1 MRFSRQFINVT
12 IADFIVRSAYQMGKT
27 PLLPVFAQTLGAG
40 EVFLGLIVSVSTLT
54 GIILKPIVGVLSDI
68 WGRRSWLMLGTLFFT
83 IMPFVYRWVSTPEEL
98 FTVRIIHGV
107 ATAIYGPVTLAFVA
121 EMHSH
126 SRAERLAWFG
136 SARNGGYIV
145 GPALGGWLLLIL
157 DPVSVFTI
165 IGFLSVLAFIP
176 LIGIADMKK
185 MEFEHNLF
193 FSHIISSFMAGSRNI
208 SVWIAGILEAFI
220 YMILYAIK
228 AFLPIYASSSVGFNI
243 AVIGMFFS
251 IQEAVRL
258 IFNPLGGRMAD
269 KIGYKFVIFAGALIL
284 AFSLFYLTI
293 IDKVIFFVIAAVF
306 MGISQALIFPAVI
319 AQISSQIDKDNLA
332 TSMGLVGSLK
342 NLGKVL
348 GPTLIGILIYYFDY
362 VQSFRILGVFLII
375 GLFVTLCIL
384 KLHKKRIANIY

>member
-1 MRFSRQFINVT
+1 MRFSRQFANVT

-54 GIILKPIVGVLSDI
+54 GIILKPIVGALSDI
-68 WGRRSWLMLGTLFFT
+68 WGRRSWLILGTIFFT
-83 IMPFVYRWVSTPEEL
+83 VMPFVYRWISTPEEL
-98 FTVRIIHGV
+98 FTVRIIHGI

-121 EMHSH
+121 EMSSN

-145 GPALGGWLLLIL
+145 GPAVGGWLLLIL

-165 IGFLSVLAFIP
+165 IGFLSILAFIP
-176 LIGIADMKK
+176 LIEISDSKK
-185 MEFEHNLF
+185 IEIKKGTF
-193 FSHIISSFMAGSRNI
+193 FSHLFSSFVIGSRNI
-208 SVWIAGILEAFI
+208 SVWIAGLFESFI

-228 AFLPIYASSSVGFNI
+228 AFLPLYASSTSVGFNI

-251 IQEAVRL
+251 IQETIRL
-258 IFNPLGGRMAD
+258 IFNPLGGKIAD
-269 KIGYKFVIFAGALIL
+269 KAGYKIIILSGALIL
-284 AFSLFYLTI
+284 AISLFYLTM
-293 IDKVIFFVIAAVF
+293 IDKIIFFIIAAIF
-306 MGISQALIFPAVI
+306 MGIAQALIFPAII

-348 GPTLIGILIYYFDY
+348 GPTLIGVLIYFFDF
-362 VQSFRILGVFLII
+362 VISFRILGVFLIL
-375 GLFVTLCIL
+375 GLFIIFLVM
-384 KLHKKRIANIY
+384 KMYKKD

>member
-1 MRFSRQFINVT
+1 MRFSRQFLNVT

-54 GIILKPIVGVLSDI
+54 GIILKPIVGALSDI
-68 WGRRSWLMLGTLFFT
+68 WGRRSWLIMGTIFFT
-83 IMPFVYRWVSTPEEL
+83 VMPFVYRWVSSPEEL

-121 EMHSH
+121 EMSSH

-176 LIGIADMKK
+176 LIGISDIEKIEIKK
-185 MEFEHNLF
+185 DAF
-193 FSHIISSFMAGSRNI
+193 FSHLISSIAVGSRNL
-208 SVWIAGILEAFI
+208 SVWIAGSLESFI

-228 AFLPIYASSSVGFNI
+228 AFLPIYASSTSVGFNI

-251 IQEAVRL
+251 IQETVRL
-258 IFNPLGGRMAD
+258 IFNPLGGKIAD
-269 KIGYKFVIFAGALIL
+269 KIGYKIVIFTGALIL
-284 AFSLFYLTI
+284 SISLFYLTM
-293 IDKVIFFVIAAVF
+293 IDKIIFFVIASVF
-306 MGISQALIFPAVI
+306 MGIAQALIFPAII

-348 GPTLIGILIYYFDY
+348 GPALIGILIYYFDY
-362 VQSFRILGVFLII
+362 VQSFRILGVLLII
-375 GLFVTLCIL
+375 GLFITLAIL
-384 KLHKKRIANIY
+384 TFYKKKNRR

>member
-1 MRFSRQFINVT
+1 LRFSRQFANVT

-54 GIILKPIVGVLSDI
+54 GIILKPIVGALSDI
-68 WGRRSWLMLGTLFFT
+68 WGRRSWLILGTIFFT
-83 IMPFVYRWVSTPEEL
+83 VMPFVYRWISTPEEL
-98 FTVRIIHGV
+98 FTVRIIHGI

-121 EMHSH
+121 EMSSN

-145 GPALGGWLLLIL
+145 GPAVGGWLLLIL

-165 IGFLSVLAFIP
+165 IGFLSILAFIP
-176 LIGIADMKK
+176 LIGISDSKK
-185 MEFEHNLF
+185 IEIKKGTF
-193 FSHIISSFMAGSRNI
+193 FSHLFSSFVIGSRNI
-208 SVWIAGILEAFI
+208 SVWVAGLFESFI

-228 AFLPIYASSSVGFNI
+228 AFLPLYASSTSVGFNI

-251 IQEAVRL
+251 IQETIRL
-258 IFNPLGGRMAD
+258 IFNPLGGKIAD
-269 KIGYKFVIFAGALIL
+269 KAGYKIIILSGALIL
-284 AFSLFYLTI
+284 AISLFYLTM
-293 IDKVIFFVIAAVF
+293 IDKIIFFIIAAIF
-306 MGISQALIFPAVI
+306 MGIAQALIFPAII
-319 AQISSQIDKDNLA
+319 AQISRQIDKDNLA

-348 GPTLIGILIYYFDY
+348 GPTLIGVLIYFFDF
-362 VQSFRILGVFLII
+362 VISFRILGVFLIL
-375 GLFVTLCIL
+375 GLFIIFLVM
-384 KLHKKRIANIY
+384 KMYKKD

>member
-40 EVFLGLIVSVSTLT
+40 EVFLGLIVSVSTRT
-54 GIILKPIVGVLSDI
+54 GIILKPIVGVLADI
-68 WGRRSWLMLGTLFFT
+68 WGRRAWLMLGTLFFT

-258 IFNPLGGRMAD
+258 IFNPLGGRMAESGKWFKPSD
-269 KIGYKFVIFAGALIL
+269 GESHRDVERRFSNWLEDELLFNDDFVGKPGHRRVAIVSHGLALQC
-284 AFSLFYLTI
+284 LFHYI
-293 IDKVIFFVIAAVF
+293 
-306 MGISQALIFPAVI
+306 MGFNH
-319 AQISSQIDKDNLA
+319 D
-332 TSMGLVGSLK
+332 
-342 NLGKVL
+342 
-348 GPTLIGILIYYFDY
+348 LIGRFPINNTSISRFRFNQSGWYPVSINDASHTEALGDILREGTRRNP
-362 VQSFRILGVFLII
+362 S
-375 GLFVTLCIL
+375 
-384 KLHKKRIANIY
+384 

>member
-1 MRFSRQFINVT
+1 MRFSRQFANVT

-54 GIILKPIVGVLSDI
+54 GIILKPIVGALSDI
-68 WGRRSWLMLGTLFFT
+68 WGRRSWLILGTIFFT
-83 IMPFVYRWVSTPEEL
+83 VMPFVYRWISTPEEL
-98 FTVRIIHGV
+98 FTVRIIHGI

-121 EMHSH
+121 EMSSN

-145 GPALGGWLLLIL
+145 GPAVGGWLLLIL

-165 IGFLSVLAFIP
+165 IGFLSILAFIP
-176 LIGIADMKK
+176 LIEISDSKK
-185 MEFEHNLF
+185 IEIKKGTF
-193 FSHIISSFMAGSRNI
+193 FSHLFSSFVIGSRNI
-208 SVWIAGILEAFI
+208 SVWVAGLFESFI

-228 AFLPIYASSSVGFNI
+228 AFLPLYASSTSVGFNI

-251 IQEAVRL
+251 IQETIRL
-258 IFNPLGGRMAD
+258 IFNPLGGKIAD
-269 KIGYKFVIFAGALIL
+269 KAGYKIIILSGALIL
-284 AFSLFYLTI
+284 AISLFYLTM
-293 IDKVIFFVIAAVF
+293 IDKIIFFIIAAIF
-306 MGISQALIFPAVI
+306 MGIAQALIFPAII

-348 GPTLIGILIYYFDY
+348 GPTLIGVLIYFFDF
-362 VQSFRILGVFLII
+362 VISFRILGVFLIL
-375 GLFVTLCIL
+375 GLFIIFLVM
-384 KLHKKRIANIY
+384 KMYKKD